1 MYGGIIPG
9 IPLPGGNWFIY
20 CIPGGGGYW
29 VIGMPAGGGYWVIG
43 MPAGGGNWVI
53 GIPAGGGNWV
63 IGMNL
68 GIAAELPGIG
78 EPGGGY
84 YYGPPETV

>member
-9 IPLPGGNWFIY
+9 IALPGGNWFIY

-29 VIGMPAGGGYWVIG
+29 VIGMPAGGGYWVMG
-43 MPAGGGNWVI
+43 MPAGGGY
-53 GIPAGGGNWV
+53 WV
-63 IGMNL
+63 IGMNW
-68 GIAAELPGIG
+68 GIALELPGIG